1 MKTMIQQIFIAGI
14 LISSLGIQ
22 AQSDSTTKELDGI
35 VVTANRFPQKQINT
49 GKILTVITRKEID
62 ESPVNQLGDL
72 LNRQV
77 GLSVIGANNAPGTNP
92 DVYMRGA
99 GTGNALILIDGSPAS
114 DASTIRSTFDLNFIS
129 LAEIERIE
137 ILKGGQSTVYGS
149 DAVAGVINIITRKNQ
164 LKKLTPS
171 ISFSSGSFQTNMMHL
186 NLSGRKNMFIYKI
199 QYNKISSNGFS
210 SALDTTLKKTY
221 DKDGLTQ
228 QIYKAEIGSIGK
240 NNWEWNINTQLS
252 KYKNDMD
259 ETAYEDARDSRVA
272 NKNTQV
278 KAGLTKKIKS
288 GNIYANVAVNN
299 STRNYLDDSIYL
311 NGFSKYIK
319 SDFTGKSYF
328 AELYGSFKLS
338 SELEILAGIDHKKQS
353 TDQYYFSISD
363 YGEYKSTLKSDTA
376 YATITSAMTSLVYN
390 SKKNINL
397 ESGIRYNKNSRYG
410 NNITFTFNP
419 SYIYKKVFKT
429 SINIS
434 SAYKAPTL
442 YQLFDGYSGEKK
454 LKPETSVTSE
464 ASIQLIGIKHI
475 NSRITYFNRRIKHGI
490 DYNYE
495 SYKYF
500 NYNLQKD
507 HGLEVELGY
516 KASNWNFSYNYTYT
530 SGKLTATNFEFDAN
544 NYIYIPKGDTTY
556 SHLFRIPQHG
566 MNGNLGYQLSKKI
579 FTSISQRIVGKRF
592 EPVYASPP
600 VELKPYMTTD
610 LFCQY
615 TFNKNTRFY
624 ISLKNILNK
633 SYQDILGY
641 TTMGRNYTIG
651 IRWGM

>member
-1 MKTMIQQIFIAGI
+1 MIQKSIIVGL

-22 AQSDSTTKELDGI
+22 AQSDTTTKELESV
-35 VVTANRFPQKQINT
+35 VVTANRFPQKQLNT

-62 ESPVNQLGDL
+62 ESPFNQLGEL

-77 GLSVIGANNAPGTNP
+77 GISVIGANNAPGTNP

-99 GTGNALILIDGSPAS
+99 GTGNTLILIDGSPAS

-129 LAEIERIE
+129 LADIERIE

-149 DAVAGVINIITRKNQ
+149 DAVAGVINIITRKSQ
-164 LKKLTPS
+164 LKKLSPS
-171 ISFSSGSFQTNMMHL
+171 ISFSRGSYQTNMMNL
-186 NLSGRKNMFIYKI
+186 NLSGRNNLFRYKI
-199 QYNKISSNGFS
+199 LYNNLSSNGFS
-210 SALDTTLKKTY
+210 SALDTTSKKTY
-221 DKDGLTQ
+221 DKDGLTRQ
-228 QIYKAEIGSIGK
+228 VYKAEVGSIGGK
-240 NNWEWNINTQLS
+240 KWEWNVNTQLS

-259 ETAYEDARDSRVA
+259 ETSYEDARDSRVG
-272 NKNTQV
+272 NKNMQV
-278 KAGLTKKIKS
+278 TAGLTKKMKS
-288 GNIYANVAVNN
+288 GNIHANFSLNN
-299 STRNYLDDSIYL
+299 SKRNYLDDSIYL
-311 NGFSKYIK
+311 NGFSKYIR

-338 SELEILAGIDHKKQS
+338 SELQILAGIDHKKQS
-353 TDQYYFSISD
+353 TDQYYFSVSD
-363 YGEYKSTLKSDTA
+363 YGEYKSILKSDTA
-376 YATITSAMTSLVYN
+376 YATLTSAMTSLVYN

-397 ESGIRYNKNSRYG
+397 ESGIRYNKHSRYG

-419 SYIYKKVFKT
+419 SYIYKNLFKT
-429 SINIS
+429 SLNIS

-442 YQLFDGYSGEKK
+442 YQLFDGYSGERN
-454 LKPETSVTSE
+454 LKPETSITSE
-464 ASIQLIGIKHI
+464 ASIQLIGIKRI
-475 NSRITYFNRRIKHGI
+475 NSRVTYFNRRIKHGI

-516 KASNWNFSYNYTYT
+516 KASKWNFSYNYTYT
-530 SGKLTATNFEFDAN
+530 SGKVTATHFEYDAS

-556 SHLFRIPQHG
+556 CHLFRIPQHG

>member
-1 MKTMIQQIFIAGI
+1 MIQKSIIVGL

-22 AQSDSTTKELDGI
+22 AQSDTTTKELESV
-35 VVTANRFPQKQINT
+35 VVTANRFPQKQLNT

-62 ESPVNQLGDL
+62 ESPFNQLGEL

-77 GLSVIGANNAPGTNP
+77 GISVIGANNAPGTNP

-99 GTGNALILIDGSPAS
+99 GTGNTLILIDGSPAS

-129 LAEIERIE
+129 LADIERIE

-149 DAVAGVINIITRKNQ
+149 DAVAGVINIITRKSQ
-164 LKKLTPS
+164 LKKLSPS
-171 ISFSSGSFQTNMMHL
+171 ISFSRGSYQTNMMNL
-186 NLSGRKNMFIYKI
+186 NLSGRNNLFRYKI
-199 QYNKISSNGFS
+199 LYNNLSSNGFS
-210 SALDTTLKKTY
+210 SALDTTSKKTY
-221 DKDGLTQ
+221 DKDGLTRQ
-228 QIYKAEIGSIGK
+228 VYKAEVGSIGGK
-240 NNWEWNINTQLS
+240 KWEWNVNTQLS

-259 ETAYEDARDSRVA
+259 ETSYEDARDSRVG
-272 NKNTQV
+272 NKNMQV
-278 KAGLTKKIKS
+278 TAGLTKKMKS
-288 GNIYANVAVNN
+288 GNIHANFSLNN
-299 STRNYLDDSIYL
+299 SKRNYLDDSIYL
-311 NGFSKYIK
+311 NGFSKYIR

-338 SELEILAGIDHKKQS
+338 SELQILAGIDHKKQS
-353 TDQYYFSISD
+353 TDQYYFSVSD
-363 YGEYKSTLKSDTA
+363 YGEYKSILKSDTA
-376 YATITSAMTSLVYN
+376 YATLTSAMTSLVYN

-397 ESGIRYNKNSRYG
+397 ESGIRYNKHSRYG

-419 SYIYKKVFKT
+419 SYIYKNLFKT
-429 SINIS
+429 SLNIS

-442 YQLFDGYSGEKK
+442 YQLFDGYSGERN
-454 LKPETSVTSE
+454 LKPETSITSE
-464 ASIQLIGIKHI
+464 ASIQLIGIKRI
-475 NSRITYFNRRIKHGI
+475 NSRVTYFNRRIKHGI

-507 HGLEVELGY
+507 HGLEIELGY
-516 KASNWNFSYNYTYT
+516 KASKWNFSYNYTYT
-530 SGKLTATNFEFDAN
+530 SGKVTATHFEYDTN
-544 NYIYIPKGDTTY
+544 NYTYIPKGDTTY

-566 MNGNLGYQLSKKI
+566 MNGNIGYQLSKKI
-579 FTSISQRIVGKRF
+579 FTSISQSIVGKRF
-592 EPVYASPP
+592 EPVYASHS

>member
-1 MKTMIQQIFIAGI
+1 MIQKSIIVGL

-22 AQSDSTTKELDGI
+22 AQSDSTAKELES
-35 VVTANRFPQKQINT
+35 VVITANRFPQKQINT
-49 GKILTVITRKEID
+49 GKVLTVISRKEID
-62 ESPVNQLGDL
+62 ESPFNQLGEL

-77 GLSVIGANNAPGTNP
+77 GLSVIGANNSPGTNP

-129 LAEIERIE
+129 LADIERIE

-164 LKKLTPS
+164 LKKFTPS
-171 ISFSSGSFQTNMMHL
+171 ISLSRGSFQTNMMHI
-186 NLSGRKNMFIYKI
+186 NLSGRSNMFRYKI
-199 QYNKISSNGFS
+199 QYNNVSSNGFS
-210 SALDTTLKKTY
+210 SALDTTSKRSY

-228 QIYKAEIGSIGK
+228 QVYKAEIGSIGK
-240 NNWEWNINTQLS
+240 KNWEWNINTQLS
-252 KYKNDMD
+252 RYKNDMD
-259 ETAYEDARDSRVA
+259 ETSYEDARDSKVG
-272 NKNTQV
+272 NKNIQV
-278 KAGLTKKIKS
+278 IAGLTKKIKS
-288 GNIYANVAVNN
+288 GNIRASFVVNN

-328 AELYGSFKLS
+328 AELYGSFKLT
-338 SELEILAGIDHKKQS
+338 SELQILAGIDHKKQS
-353 TDQYYFSISD
+353 TDQYYYSVSD
-363 YGEYKSTLKSDTA
+363 YGEYKSMLKSDTA
-376 YATITSAMTSLVYN
+376 YATLTSAMTSLVYN
-390 SKKNINL
+390 SIKNINI
-397 ESGIRYNKNSRYG
+397 ESGIRYNKHSRYG
-410 NNITFTFNP
+410 DNITFTFNP
-419 SYIYKKVFKT
+419 SYIYKNVFKT
-429 SINIS
+429 SLNIS

-442 YQLFDGYSGEKK
+442 YQLFDGYSGERN
-454 LKPETSVTSE
+454 LKPETSITSE
-464 ASIQLIGIKHI
+464 ASIQLIGIKRI
-475 NSRITYFNRRIKHGI
+475 NSRVTYFNRRIKHGI

-516 KASNWNFSYNYTYT
+516 KASKWNFSYNYTYT
-530 SGKLTATNFEFDAN
+530 SGKVTATHFEYDTN

-566 MNGNLGYQLSKKI
+566 MNGNIGYQLSKKI

-592 EPVYASPP
+592 EPVYASHS

>member
-1 MKTMIQQIFIAGI
+1 MIQKSIIVGL

-22 AQSDSTTKELDGI
+22 AQSDTTTKELESV
-35 VVTANRFPQKQINT
+35 VVTANRFPQKQLNT

-62 ESPVNQLGDL
+62 ESPFNQLGEL

-77 GLSVIGANNAPGTNP
+77 GISVIGANNAPGTNP

-99 GTGNALILIDGSPAS
+99 GTGNTLILIDGSPAS

-129 LAEIERIE
+129 LADIERIE

-149 DAVAGVINIITRKNQ
+149 DAVAGVINIITRKSQ
-164 LKKLTPS
+164 LKKLSPS
-171 ISFSSGSFQTNMMHL
+171 ISFSRGSYQTNMMNL
-186 NLSGRKNMFIYKI
+186 NLSGRNNLFRYKI
-199 QYNKISSNGFS
+199 LYNNLSSNGFS
-210 SALDTTLKKTY
+210 SALDTTSKKTY
-221 DKDGLTQ
+221 DKDGLTRQ
-228 QIYKAEIGSIGK
+228 VYKAEVGSIGGK
-240 NNWEWNINTQLS
+240 KWEWNVNTQLS

-259 ETAYEDARDSRVA
+259 ETSYEDARDSRVG
-272 NKNTQV
+272 NKNMQV
-278 KAGLTKKIKS
+278 TAGLTKKMKS
-288 GNIYANVAVNN
+288 GNIHANFSLNN
-299 STRNYLDDSIYL
+299 SKRNYLDDSIYL
-311 NGFSKYIK
+311 NGFSKYIR

-338 SELEILAGIDHKKQS
+338 SELQILAGIDHKKQS
-353 TDQYYFSISD
+353 TDQYYFSVSD
-363 YGEYKSTLKSDTA
+363 YGEYKSILKSDTA
-376 YATITSAMTSLVYN
+376 YATLTSAMTSLVYN

-397 ESGIRYNKNSRYG
+397 ESGIRYNKHSRYG

-419 SYIYKKVFKT
+419 SYIYKNLFKT
-429 SINIS
+429 SLNIS

-442 YQLFDGYSGEKK
+442 YQLFDGYSGERN
-454 LKPETSVTSE
+454 LKPETSITSE
-464 ASIQLIGIKHI
+464 ASIQLIGIKRI
-475 NSRITYFNRRIKHGI
+475 NSRVTYFNRRIKHGI

-507 HGLEVELGY
+507 HGLEIELGY
-516 KASNWNFSYNYTYT
+516 KASKWNFSYNYTYT
-530 SGKLTATNFEFDAN
+530 SGKVTATHFEYDTN
-544 NYIYIPKGDTTY
+544 NYTYIPKGDTTY

>member
-1 MKTMIQQIFIAGI
+1 MIQQIFIAGI

-579 FTSISQRIVGKRF
+579 FTSISLRIVGKRF
-592 EPVYASPP
+592 EPRYTSNP

-610 LFCQY
+610 LFSHY
-615 TFNKNTRFY
+615 ELNKNTRFY

-651 IRWGM
+651 IRWGI